1 MSKQLVPDQGWLKT
15 LHARA
20 IKQPLRPRVP
30 LWAGESVIGSVEPA
44 LLNDKALHEMLD
56 VVEPLL
62 QEEHPA
68 ELGWR
73 LLGDVST
80 SLNQLARALYG
91 AGLAGEWRNEQLAV
105 HDQFD
110 HLKGTVERAAVRPLG
125 IATSAV
131 HLVGQTPDGRH
142 WVQQRS
148 LKKSNDPGLW
158 DTLMGGMVT
167 AADTVEIALERET
180 WEEAGLKISALQNL
194 SHGGRV
200 TTRRPSDDGK
210 GTGYVI
216 EDIAWYRCT
225 VPEGVVPVNQDGEVA
240 QFRLMAPEELL
251 QALQRDEFTTEAALV
266 LAEVLNLA

>member
-1 MSKQLVPDQGWLKT
+1 MAVPMAFDQEWLKA
-15 LHARA
+15 LRARA
-20 IKQPLRPRVP
+20 VTQPLRPRVP

-44 LLNDKALHEMLD
+44 LLNDKALHQMLD

-73 LLGDVST
+73 LLGNVTT

-91 AGLAGEWRNEQLAV
+91 AGLAGEWRSEQLAV

-125 IATSAV
+125 IATMAV

-158 DTLMGGMVT
+158 DTLMGGMVC
-167 AADTVEIALERET
+167 AADTLETALERET
-180 WEEAGLKISALQNL
+180 WEEAGLRTSALQDI
-194 SHGGRV
+194 SYGGRI

-210 GTGYVI
+210 GMGYVI
-216 EDIAWYRCT
+216 EDVDWYRCT
-225 VPEGVVPVNQDGEVA
+225 VPEGLIPVNQDGEVA
-240 QFRLMAPEELL
+240 QFALMDR
-251 QALQRDEFTTEAALV
+251 QALLGAMQQGEFTTEAALILV
-266 LAEVLNLA
+266 EVLGLD